1 MAVTTIPQ
9 NLVEKAWAKET
20 WTAALNNIFFAAN
33 LQYKCNTYKK

>member
-20 WTAALNNIFFAAN
+20 WTAALNNIFLQN
-33 LQYKCNTYKK
+33 LWGPRRKTSFS